1 MTAQVVPFTFQEH
14 HPVRVTIISDEP
26 WFCLSDVCAVLN
38 VDRTSDLLRKLDEK
52 GVVKN
57 PTLTQGGEQQLKFV
71 NEPNMYRVIFRS
83 NKPEAKAFQDWVFN
97 EVLPAIRKT
106 GRYEHPA
113 PQPTLNAEQR
123 KVIRQLIDGI
133 ICCCRAHERANF
145 AVNERLRLAHGLRTV
160 AEMRPEHFEEA
171 KTELES
177 LRALSEQHQNRMIAL
192 DEEFITAVLRPPVS
206 IRKVRAMARK
216 QAAQPPLTF

>member
-1 MTAQVVPFTFQEH
+1 M
-14 HPVRVTIISDEP
+14 
-26 WFCLSDVCAVLN
+26 
-38 VDRTSDLLRKLDEK
+38 
-52 GVVKN
+52 
-57 PTLTQGGEQQLKFV
+57 
-71 NEPNMYRVIFRS
+71 IFRS

-106 GRYEHPA
+106 GRYEPPV
-113 PQPTLNAEQR
+113 PQPTLSAEQR
-123 KVIRQLIDGI
+123 KVIRRLIDGI
-133 ICCCRAHERANF
+133 AHCCHFHERANF